1 MFSSCQH
8 RTTYVMPDGLKHVM
22 EVFLELVEEFEF
34 VLNAEFT
41 GLEEALAFEIQTHD
55 LQSDVLD

>member
-1 MFSSCQH
+1 
-8 RTTYVMPDGLKHVM
+8 M
-22 EVFLELVEEFEF
+22 EVFVELVEEFEF